1 MIRPLVAVSLFL
13 LCVALASVTF
23 ATDDGPDDDLVE
35 LEASLWNI
43 DDEAVLYVNCEER
56 ARVGL
61 AGKVTKRI
69 DIEPDAVITVQVDN
83 DRIGYAWGV
92 LLEVEGD
99 TILRSEEGI
108 AGELGA
114 NGGDFTR
121 EFELVFNRSLRA
133 DGTRTANPS
142 CVRV

>member
-1 MIRPLVAVSLFL
+1 MIRPLVVVSLFL

-23 ATDDGPDDDLVE
+23 ATDDDSDDGLVE
-35 LEASLWNI
+35 LEATLWNI
-43 DDEAVLYVNCEER
+43 DDEAVLYVDCEER

-61 AGKVTKRI
+61 TGNETRRL

-83 DRIGYAWGV
+83 DRHGYAWGV
-92 LLEVEGD
+92 RLAIEGD

-108 AGELGA
+108 AAELGA

-142 CVRV
+142 CVSV